1 MHRAVLAV
9 LGLDHCS
16 RLSDV
21 DGLNGGRQAGCQA
34 ATNRRFSGFILA
46 IDAEGDFEL
55 LHDPLLN

>member
-21 DGLNGGRQAGCQA
+21 DGLNGGRQARSEATANGCFP
-34 ATNRRFSGFILA
+34 RIILA
-46 IDAEGDFEL
+46 IDAESNFEQWHGHL
-55 LHDPLLN
+55 LD